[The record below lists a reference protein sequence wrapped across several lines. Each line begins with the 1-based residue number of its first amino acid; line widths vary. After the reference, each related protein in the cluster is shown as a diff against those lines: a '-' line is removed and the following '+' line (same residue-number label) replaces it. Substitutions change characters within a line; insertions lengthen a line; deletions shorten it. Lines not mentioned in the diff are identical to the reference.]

1 MLHSN
6 CMRLFSLRINLDLLA
21 GQGQQVSHCGRRSV
35 SANAERITMVT
46 SYVPADPLLPDRS
59 VLRGPR
65 PVSDCSL
72 LYYQWA
78 RYRLASTQAQV
89 CLVDILQNKFCI
101 AFCDRLDN
109 LGPCCSPGAP

>member
-1 MLHSN
+1 
-6 CMRLFSLRINLDLLA
+6 
-21 GQGQQVSHCGRRSV
+21 
-35 SANAERITMVT
+35 MVT
-46 SYVPADPLLPDRS
+46 SYVPADLLLPDRS

-65 PVSDCSL
+65 PVSDCFL